1 MDTHRRLWCSWEC
14 NDQRQRPIHIA
25 PVPRC
30 RIIIEYDNTLLSL
43 RVYKCNNATPR
54 YTKHARF
61 NRKSQAAGYTLT
73 TRLCAN
79 GHKFLYKQVSV
90 LIFYKLFCH
99 WFVIAESLD
108 VMLGGWYLIKEGTF
122 LCDVMHVS
130 NFFDMAK
137 QGNWMNN
144 KENTKMSKVLNK

>member
-30 RIIIEYDNTLLSL
+30 RIIIEYDNTQLSL
-43 RVYKCNNATPR
+43 RVYKCNNATQR

-90 LIFYKLFCH
+90 FNFYKLFCH

-108 VMLGGWYLIKEGTF
+108 VMLGGWNLIKEGTF

>member
-30 RIIIEYDNTLLSL
+30 RIIIEYDNTQLSL

-54 YTKHARF
+54 YTKNARS

-90 LIFYKLFCH
+90 LILQIILPLICH
-99 WFVIAESLD
+99 SGKFGCDARGAETSLKRAHFFVTSCTSA
-108 VMLGGWYLIKEGTF
+108 TF
-122 LCDVMHVS
+122 LIWPS
-130 NFFDMAK
+130 
-137 QGNWMNN
+137 
-144 KENTKMSKVLNK
+144 KETEWTTKRTRKCQRS